1 MSILY
6 YNKKWISLYIKFI
19 MPFFLLILSYMFI
32 YLYIIFVSV
41 WSWLESG
48 PDRCEKASWFKAWNI
63 YRGDTFTFEF
73 MVIDFYLTLF
83 LVHLASAILSFSYH
97 LVSVVAFSQLDI
109 FLQYCSTKRKQ
120 TLLDDR
126 KNIFRFE

>member
-19 MPFFLLILSYMFI
+19 MPFFFLFFLLILSYMFI

-41 WSWLESG
+41 WSWLESR
-48 PDRCEKASWFKAWNI
+48 PDRCEKASWFKTWNI

-73 MVIDFYLTLF
+73 MVIDFYFTLF
-83 LVHLASAILSFSYH
+83 LAHLASAKVSFSYH
-97 LVSVVAFSQLDI
+97 LVSVRQCFFTIRYFPAI
-109 FLQYCSTKRKQ
+109 
-120 TLLDDR
+120 LLNQ
-126 KNIFRFE
+126 KETNFTGW